1 LHGHVHF
8 AELKKHGSAPSVW
21 IGFRHGRALH
31 PASCFD
37 SNPAD
42 GKWKAVLNEENMKV
56 NAVNVAHRDAYNSV
70 PTSKLYAS
78 PRYLS
83 ATKKIVKRFPMRRL
97 FRAETKASD
106 GKHDWFG

>member
-1 LHGHVHF
+1 MVTSTLRNW
-8 AELKKHGSAPSVW
+8 KKIGSAPSVW
-21 IGFRHGRALH
+21 IGFRQWRALH

-42 GKWKAVLNEENMKV
+42 GKWKDVNEENMKV
-56 NAVNVAHRDAYNSV
+56 NAVNVAHREMRTTWCRLQSFTHQLA
-70 PTSKLYAS
+70 TS
-78 PRYLS
+78 S